1 MEASLMASTN
11 GEEGLAAPKPVRVF
25 LHGFSKATGSS
36 LRIKMTGKKSIAS
49 GTQISGKENPAG
61 NV

>member
-11 GEEGLAAPKPVRVF
+11 GEEGLATPKPARVF

-36 LRIKMTGKKSIAS
+36 LRIKMTGKKGIAS
-49 GTQISGKENPAG
+49 GTQISGKENPASD
-61 NV
+61 V